1 MKKNICRLSVLL
13 LFVITLYANS
23 WKNAL
28 NEDCDYLSKVISEGW
43 VCYDEAVE
51 NGFDLDKSIKNIK
64 KLYSKQ
70 VKHITAN
77 FNDKLNYKNGLETYS
92 LLNLIQ
98 GIIFEQINFKDGH
111 YKMYNENT
119 TFAHWNT
126 QAFFSKLFFEKK
138 GEKYFVY
145 YSDNPQIKKG
155 MEYTGNLIDLVPV
168 IYNNEKLFRFV
179 HFSDEKRNQV
189 NTEVNVE
196 SRLIPVR
203 LEKDNC
209 IKMNDSIFLKE
220 TSSTVYICINTFEI
234 DDKELNNQFSDL
246 QKQISTID
254 FTNKDLVINLR
265 DNLGG
270 YENFVKEFIKNL
282 ILATMKVSPLDAQ
295 LYINE
300 TEKGIVSLMSP
311 LLSEQVYLQY
321 MQLSDSISEYLID
334 QVKNRYFEL
343 KENPRRYYIDY
354 DSVVSKKVTE
364 NNSSIN
370 KVYVL
375 MNNDTI
381 SAAELVIALSYIFGQ
396 DKVCLLGNNS
406 RGSLDYGSVFKYE
419 LPNSGI
425 KIILPSNSNKK
436 CNYLSKNPNW
446 HGDTKGFYPDY
457 WATNEN
463 ILDTLVYLTKDE
475 ELRTVLADLDKGIQ

>member
-1 MKKNICRLSVLL
+1 MNVNSSISFLSHIHTITATFLTEKLKQQGFNDFASSHGNILFQLNKNGKMTMGELAKAINR
-13 LFVITLYANS
+13 
-23 WKNAL
+23 
-28 NEDCDYLSKVISEGW
+28 
-43 VCYDEAVE
+43 
-51 NGFDLDKSIKNIK
+51 DKSTATVLVR
-64 KLYSKQ
+64 KLENEGFVS
-70 VKHITAN
+70 IIN
-77 FNDKLNYKNGLETYS
+77 DENDKRNKYI
-92 LLNLIQ
+92 LL
-98 GIIFEQINFKDGH
+98 
-111 YKMYNENT
+111 
-119 TFAHWNT
+119 
-126 QAFFSKLFFEKK
+126 S
-138 GEKYFVY
+138 
-145 YSDNPQIKKG
+145 KKG

-196 SRLIPVR
+196 SRLIPLR

-265 DNLGG
+265 NNLGG

-375 MNNDTI
+375 MNNDTV

-475 ELRTVLADLDKGIQ
+475 ELRTVLADLDKGLQ